1 MAPKLRN
8 WSIIIIEQGGIAK
21 MAFDS
26 TDGTI
31 DSITATVIFSYYK
44 LNSYREAAK
53 E

>member
-1 MAPKLRN
+1 
-8 WSIIIIEQGGIAK
+8 

-26 TDGTI
+26 IDGTMN
-31 DSITATVIFSYYK
+31 SFTATVIFSYYK